1 MSNFI
6 PYATADGGPLG
17 PCCPYKIVDDGQ
29 PERDITVPLPESG
42 DLIEIHIPSDCPG
55 LSSVSSFT
63 GSNPRNYHCI
73 VKSVADTTFYHE
85 WEVELFICCSFHDSS
100 IRPATVEATPYIES
114 LPEDQKKL
122 LVPLKS
128 ALPEESLPATVPL
141 GFGAPLSFRPG
152 FTCDHPS
159 WVIASIV
166 RYTVCAGIPY
176 QPFHPQA
183 GIPLPELARLG
194 TYDRDLRGV
203 TFGQPGLSYHI
214 MGGVYMPVVNCG
226 LLLAP
231 DDGSD
236 VSDDESYYS
245 YGGAL
250 METMHRIAAPY
261 LPQSAKIVEHY
272 DNERREHLHSSI
284 QAWQRGIEAENGE
297 D

>member
-17 PCCPYKIVDDGQ
+17 PCCPYKIGDDGQ

-55 LSSVSSFT
+55 LSSVFSFT

-73 VKSVADTTFYHE
+73 VKSVTDRTFYHE
-85 WEVELFICCSFHDSS
+85 WEVELFICCSFHDNS
-100 IRPATVEATPYIES
+100 IRPTTVDATPYVES

-128 ALPEESLPATVPL
+128 AFLEESLPATVPL

-159 WVIASIV
+159 WVIAFIV

-183 GIPLPELARLG
+183 GIPLPELACLG
-194 TYDRDLRGV
+194 AYERDLRGV
-203 TFGQPGLSYHI
+203 SLGQPGLSYHTI
-214 MGGVYMPVVNCG
+214 GGVYMRMITLPFLLPV
-226 LLLAP
+226 
-231 DDGSD
+231 
-236 VSDDESYYS
+236 
-245 YGGAL
+245 
-250 METMHRIAAPY
+250 R
-261 LPQSAKIVEHY
+261 
-272 DNERREHLHSSI
+272 
-284 QAWQRGIEAENGE
+284 
-297 D
+297 